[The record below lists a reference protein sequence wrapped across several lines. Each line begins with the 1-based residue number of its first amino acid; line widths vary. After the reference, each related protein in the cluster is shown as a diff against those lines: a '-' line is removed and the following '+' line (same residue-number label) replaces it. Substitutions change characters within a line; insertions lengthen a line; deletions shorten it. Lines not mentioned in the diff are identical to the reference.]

1 MSAADARD
9 RQASLAEQASR
20 WVVRRSGQPLAPE
33 AQAEFD
39 AWYQADI
46 RHAEAYERL
55 ARIWRRMGDIDQ
67 ARLAKRPARG
77 RKATVAALL
86 IAATAWPVWQ
96 FSRDAHPG
104 ADYAS
109 GNALRV
115 VELPDGS
122 RVTLDAES
130 AIALDY
136 AAGKRVVRL
145 LAGRALFEAAP
156 AAQGGPAFTV
166 TTPDASATALGTRY
180 TVERQEHGTRVAVYE
195 HRVQVHCRICA
206 DDRADIL
213 DSGDSVQV
221 SARRHRPRRL
231 VKRNGAGLE
240 PRPALVQRCGA
251 AGGGGAIVPLHQQA
265 RAGAGAGR
273 AQCAHLRHRAHG
285 RPETRAGT
293 AARAD
298 PRADHRPAGTAA
310 AALTA
315 TTGMRRPICR
325 LPIGK

>member
-1 MSAADARD
+1 MSAADAR

-46 RHAEAYERL
+46 RHAEAYDRL

-122 RVTLDAES
+122 SVTLDAES

-221 SARRHRPRRL
+221 SADGIVRVASSSEAAPDWSKACSRSTMWRCRRRRRNCPATPASACWCWGRPRAMRASPAPRAWPT
-231 VKRNGAGLE
+231 RNARWNCCSR
-240 PRPALVQRCGA
+240 RPACGSPTCRDCCCCVDRDDRHA
-251 AGGGGAIVPLHQQA
+251 A
-265 RAGAGAGR
+265 
-273 AQCAHLRHRAHG
+273 AHL
-285 RPETRAGT
+285 P
-293 AARAD
+293 
-298 PRADHRPAGTAA
+298 
-310 AALTA
+310 
-315 TTGMRRPICR
+315 

>member
-1 MSAADARD
+1 MSAADARG

-46 RHAEAYERL
+46 RHAEAYDRL

-221 SARRHRPRRL
+221 SADGIVRVASSSEAAPDWSQ
-231 VKRNGAGLE
+231 GLLSFNDVAL
-240 PRPALVQRCGA
+240 PAA
-251 AGGGGAIVPLHQQA
+251 AAHCPATPASACWCWGS
-265 RAGAGAGR
+265 R
-273 AQCAHLRHRAHG
+273 AQCAHLRHRAPG

>member
-1 MSAADARD
+1 M
-9 RQASLAEQASR
+9 
-20 WVVRRSGQPLAPE
+20 RRSGQPLAPE

-46 RHAEAYERL
+46 RHAEAYDRL

-122 RVTLDAES
+122 SVTLDAES

-221 SARRHRPRRL
+221 SADGIVRVASSSEAAPDWSQ
-231 VKRNGAGLE
+231 GL
-240 PRPALVQRCGA
+240 LVQRCGA

-265 RAGAGAGR
+265 RAGAGVEAAR
-273 AQCAHLRHRAHG
+273 NARIS
-285 RPETRAGT
+285 GT
-293 AARAD
+293 ARLAD
-298 PRADHRPAGTAA
+298 PKRALELLLAQTRVRITD
-310 AALTA
+310 
-315 TTGMRRPICR
+315 
-325 LPIGK
+325 LPGLLLLR

>member
-1 MSAADARD
+1 MSAADARAG
-9 RQASLAEQASR
+9 RPAWPSR
-20 WVVRRSGQPLAPE
+20 PRVGSRRSGQPLAPE

-46 RHAEAYERL
+46 RHAEAYDRL

-122 RVTLDAES
+122 SVTLDAES

-180 TVERQEHGTRVAVYE
+180 TVERQGMAPASRSTNTACKCIAGSAPTIAPTSWTAATASRSRPTASSASP
-195 HRVQVHCRICA
+195 RQAKRRRTGAKACSRSTMWRCR
-206 DDRADIL
+206 
-213 DSGDSVQV
+213 
-221 SARRHRPRRL
+221 RRRR
-231 VKRNGAGLE
+231 N
-240 PRPALVQRCGA
+240 CS
-251 AGGGGAIVPLHQQA
+251 QQA
-265 RAGAGAGR
+265 RAGAGAR
-273 AQCAHLRHRAHG
+273 AQCAHLRHRAPG

>member
-1 MSAADARD
+1 M
-9 RQASLAEQASR
+9 
-20 WVVRRSGQPLAPE
+20 VVRRSGQPLAPE

-46 RHAEAYERL
+46 RHAEAYDRL

-115 VELPDGS
+115 VELPTAQAS
-122 RVTLDAES
+122 RWTRSPPSRWTMRRAS
-130 AIALDY
+130 ASCACWR
-136 AAGKRVVRL
+136 AARCSRPPLPRKVAPPSPSPRPMHQPRRW
-145 LAGRALFEAAP
+145 ARAIPWSARSMAP
-156 AAQGGPAFTV
+156 ASRSTNTACKCIAGSAPTIAPTSW
-166 TTPDASATALGTRY
+166 TAATASRSRPTASSASP
-180 TVERQEHGTRVAVYE
+180 RQAKRRRTGAKACSRSTMWR
-195 HRVQVHCRICA
+195 CR
-206 DDRADIL
+206 
-213 DSGDSVQV
+213 
-221 SARRHRPRRL
+221 RRRR
-231 VKRNGAGLE
+231 N
-240 PRPALVQRCGA
+240 C
-251 AGGGGAIVPLHQQA
+251 PLHQQA

-273 AQCAHLRHRAHG
+273 AQCAHLRHRAPG

>member
-1 MSAADARD
+1 MGRAPQRA
-9 RQASLAEQASR
+9 
-20 WVVRRSGQPLAPE
+20 APE

-180 TVERQEHGTRVAVYE
+180 TVERQEHGTRVAVHE

-221 SARRHRPRRL
+221 SADGIVRVASSSEAAPDWSQ
-231 VKRNGAGLE
+231 GL
-240 PRPALVQRCGA
+240 LSFNDGA
-251 AGGGGAIVPLHQQA
+251 AGGGGAIPLHQQA
-265 RAGAGAGR
+265 RAGGAGR
-273 AQCAHLRHRAHG
+273 AQCAHLRHRAPG

-325 LPIGK
+325 CQSVNKNQYKLFMAIALR

>member
-1 MSAADARD
+1 MSAADARG

-122 RVTLDAES
+122 SVTLDAES

-221 SARRHRPRRL
+221 SADGIVRVASSSEAAPDWSQ
-231 VKRNGAGLE
+231 GLLSFNDV
-240 PRPALVQRCGA
+240 AL
-251 AGGGGAIVPLHQQA
+251 P
-265 RAGAGAGR
+265 
-273 AQCAHLRHRAHG
+273 
-285 RPETRAGT
+285 
-293 AARAD
+293 
-298 PRADHRPAGTAA
+298 AA
-310 AALTA
+310 AAQLSRYTSKRVLVLGQAARNARISGTA
-315 TTGMRRPICR
+315 R
-325 LPIGK
+325 LADPKRALELLLAQTRVRITDLPGLLLLR